1 MYKESLEEALDV
13 IIQSIC
19 NLNINQSDKVELLIN
34 LKHFLDVNRYQRNI
48 ELLSEDFYINN
59 KCNKLRN

>member
-34 LKHFLDVNRYQRNI
+34 LKHFLDVNKYQHNI